1 LTSVDEQKPKPWYAQ
16 LPAKLAAVV
25 VFLVA
30 VTTLIGNVFELVDKR
45 AAPPAQAPAQATR
58 SPRATPPSP
67 SPPANRELRLDRI
80 VVLGDGSPGTTD
92 WRFSV
97 EVDGEPVLSLRQDG
111 LDDGEGANVAIPGAS
126 TRVDVEGRG
135 ARIRIEGWR
144 GSWLS
149 FGGEADAVGEGW
161 LPARGEVGAVRVSAP
176 DPEAGAF
183 VFHFSTAP

>member
-1 LTSVDEQKPKPWYAQ
+1 VDEQQPKPWYAH

-30 VTTLIGNVFELVDKR
+30 VTTLIGNVVELAHKRTAPAAQPAAPAERGPR
-45 AAPPAQAPAQATR
+45 AAG
-58 SPRATPPSP
+58 PS
-67 SPPANRELRLDRI
+67 SPANRELRLDRI

-111 LDDGEGANVAIPGAS
+111 LDDGEGANVAIPGAA

-135 ARIRIEGWR
+135 ASIRIEGWR
-144 GSWLS
+144 GSWFS
-149 FGGEADAVGEGW
+149 FGDAPDVVGEGW
-161 LPARGEVGAVRVSAP
+161 LPARGEVGQVRVSAP